1 MRYLHHLLQW
11 PTVYRNQWKTP
22 GQLIA
27 MQERALRKLIGHA
40 YARVPYYRTL
50 FDSAGIRPDSISSL
64 DDLKSVPILTKDAVL
79 ANYPDGILMS
89 GVNLTRCSPRMTSG
103 SSGKKLEVVL
113 DHNVAA
119 LYRLMQFRQLI
130 DIGYKPWDTMAYVRY
145 SPPVTSIALQKIN
158 LFTRCFIPLEWEPE
172 RQITEILKRKPQIIN
187 AYPSVLYLLAKTLGR
202 DRGGS
207 LKLKF
212 LMSNSELLT
221 QYARAYIEDIF
232 QCKVYDDYS
241 CLEFSA
247 VAFECRMQNL
257 HVAADNVILEVL
269 DEKGKR
275 LPAGE
280 PGRIVVTSLNNYSMP
295 YIRYEIGD
303 VGTLSGEECP
313 CGRHFPVLK
322 AILGRCDD
330 FLVMPSGELM
340 DPQTI
345 VFQIETIPEVKE
357 FRVTQE
363 ENKDLVISIV
373 PQRAVNF
380 QQIRDEISSKIKKVV
395 NGSIHVDIIETP
407 TLDRGATGKHRSIMS
422 RAFRQLESNSF
433 SGRCQPCDV

>member
-1 MRYLHHLLQW
+1 MRYLHHLFQW

-22 GQLIA
+22 GQIIA
-27 MQERALRKLIGHA
+27 MQERALRKLIAHA
-40 YARVPYYRTL
+40 YARVPYYRRL

-64 DDLKSVPILTKDAVL
+64 DDLTGVPILTKDMVL

-89 GVNLTRCSPRMTSG
+89 GADLTRCSPRMTSG

-130 DIGYKPWDTMAYVRY
+130 DIGYKPWDTMVYVRY
-145 SPPVTSIALQKIN
+145 SPPVTSIALQKIK
-158 LFTRCFIPLEWEPE
+158 LFRRSFIPLEWGPE
-172 RQITEILKRKPQIIN
+172 RQITEIVKRRPQIIN
-187 AYPSVLYLLAKTLGR
+187 AYPSVLYLLAKTVGR
-202 DRGGS
+202 EHGRS
-207 LKLKF
+207 LRLKF

-221 QYARAYIEDIF
+221 KHARTYIEDVF

-247 VAFECRMQNL
+247 VASECRMQNL

-269 DEKGKR
+269 DSNGNR

-303 VGTLSGEECP
+303 IGALSTEKCS
-313 CGRHFPVLK
+313 CGRNFPMLK
-322 AILGRCDD
+322 AIVGRCDD
-330 FLVMPSGELM
+330 FLVMPSGQFM

-345 VFQIETIPEVKE
+345 VFQIETIEEVKE
-357 FRVTQE
+357 FRVVQE

-373 PQRAVNF
+373 PHGEVNF
-380 QQIRDEISSKIKKVV
+380 PKIRNEISAKIKKVL
-395 NGSIHVDIIETP
+395 NGSIHVDIVETQ
-407 TLDRGATGKHRSIMS
+407 TLDRGTTGKHRSIIS
-422 RAFRQLESNSF
+422 RAFHQTN
-433 SGRCQPCDV
+433 

>member
-1 MRYLHHLLQW
+1 MHYVHHLLQW
-11 PTVYRNQWKTP
+11 PMVYHNQWKTP
-22 GQLIA
+22 GRLVA
-27 MQERALRKLIGHA
+27 MQERALRKLIAHA
-40 YARVPYYRTL
+40 YARVPYYRRL
-50 FDSAGIRPDSISSL
+50 FDSAGIHPDRISSL
-64 DDLKSVPILTKDAVL
+64 DELQNVPILTKDEVL
-79 ANYPDGILMS
+79 ANYPDDILMS
-89 GVNLTRCSPRMTSG
+89 GINRARCSPRMTSG

-145 SPPVTSIALQKIN
+145 SPPVTSIALQRVN
-158 LFTRCFIPLEWEPE
+158 LFRRSFIPLEWGPE
-172 RQITEILKRKPQIIN
+172 RQISEICSRRPQIIN
-187 AYPSVLYLLAKTLGR
+187 AYPSVLYLLAKTLGKES
-202 DRGGS
+202 GAS

-221 QYARAYIEDIF
+221 AHARAYIEDVF

-280 PGRIVVTSLNNYSMP
+280 PGRIIVTSLNNYSMP

-303 VGTLSGEECP
+303 VGALSGEECP

-322 AILGRCDD
+322 AIVGRCDD
-330 FLVMPSGELM
+330 FLVMPSGQLM

-345 VFQIETIPEVKE
+345 VFQIETIPAVKE

-363 ENKDLVISIV
+363 ESKDLVISIV
-373 PQRAVNF
+373 PQGAVNF
-380 QQIRDEISSKIKKVV
+380 QQVSNEISAKIKKVV
-395 NGSIHVDIIETP
+395 NGSVHVHIIETQA
-407 TLDRGATGKHRSIMS
+407 LDRGVTGKHRSIMS
-422 RAFRQLESNSF
+422 RAFHRYENRSF
-433 SGRCQPCDV
+433 S

>member
-22 GQLIA
+22 VQLAA

-40 YARVPYYRTL
+40 YARVPYYRRL

-64 DDLKSVPILTKDAVL
+64 DDLKSIPILTKDMVL

-89 GVNLTRCSPRMTSG
+89 GVNLNRCSPRMTSG

-130 DIGYKPWDTMAYVRY
+130 DIGYKPWDTMAYVRF
-145 SPPVTSIALQKIN
+145 SPPVTSIALQKVN
-158 LFTRCFIPLEWEPE
+158 LFRRCFIPLEWGPE
-172 RQITEILKRKPQIIN
+172 RQVAEIVKRRPQIIN
-187 AYPSVLYLLAKTLGR
+187 AYPSVLYLLAKTAGR
-202 DRGGS
+202 ERGKS
-207 LKLKF
+207 LELKF

-221 QYARAYIEDIF
+221 KHARAYIEDVF

-247 VAFECRMQNL
+247 VASECRMQNL

-269 DEKGKR
+269 DKNDNR

-303 VGTLSGEECP
+303 VGALSGERCP
-313 CGRHFPVLK
+313 CGRNFPVLK
-322 AILGRCDD
+322 AIVGRCDD
-330 FLVMPSGELM
+330 FLVMPSGQLM

-345 VFQIETIPEVKE
+345 VFQIETLPEVKE
-357 FRVTQE
+357 FRVVQE
-363 ENKDLVISIV
+363 RNKDLVISIV
-373 PQRAVNF
+373 PHGAVNF
-380 QQIRDEISSKIKKVV
+380 PEIRNEISTKIKKIV
-395 NGSIHVDIIETP
+395 NGSIRVDVTEAEA
-407 TLDRGATGKHRSIMS
+407 LDRGATGKHRSIMS
-422 RAFRQLESNSF
+422 LAFREYENRSF
-433 SGRCQPCDV
+433 S

>member
-11 PTVYRNQWKTP
+11 PTVYRNQWKTR
-22 GQLIA
+22 GQLVA
-27 MQERALRKLIGHA
+27 MQERALRRLIAHA
-40 YARVPYYRTL
+40 YARVPYYRRL

-64 DDLKSVPILTKDAVL
+64 DDLRNIPILTKDKVL
-79 ANYPDGILMS
+79 ENYPDGIVMS
-89 GVNLTRCSPRMTSG
+89 GVDLARCSPRMTSG

-119 LYRLMQFRQLI
+119 LYRLMQFRQLV

-145 SPPVTSIALQKIN
+145 SPPVTSIALQRVN
-158 LFTRCFIPLEWEPE
+158 LFRRSFIPLEWGPE
-172 RQITEILKRKPQIIN
+172 RQISEILDRRPRIIN
-187 AYPSVLYLLAKTLGR
+187 AYPSVLYLLAKTLGE
-202 DRGGS
+202 GGGAS

-221 QYARAYIEDIF
+221 AHARACIEDAF

-257 HVAADNVILEVL
+257 HVAADNVILEIL
-269 DEKGKR
+269 DQNGGR
-275 LPAGE
+275 LPPGE
-280 PGRIVVTSLNNYSMP
+280 PGRIIVTSLNNYSMP

-303 VGTLSGEECP
+303 VGTLSAEECL

-322 AILGRCDD
+322 AIVGRCDD
-330 FLVMPSGELM
+330 FLVMPSGKLM

-357 FRVTQE
+357 FRVIQKD
-363 ENKDLVISIV
+363 NKDLMISIV
-373 PQRAVNF
+373 PKGAVDF
-380 QQIRDEISSKIKKVV
+380 PKIRDEIGTKIRRVV
-395 NGSIHVDIIETP
+395 DGSVHVDVAEVQ
-407 TLDRGATGKHRSIMS
+407 TLDRGSTGKHRSIMS
-422 RAFRQLESNSF
+422 RAFHQYENHSF
-433 SGRCQPCDV
+433 S

>member
-1 MRYLHHLLQW
+1 MHYLHHLLQW
-11 PTVYRNQWKTP
+11 PTIYRDQWKTS

-27 MQERALRKLIGHA
+27 MQERALRKLVAHA
-40 YARVPYYRTL
+40 YARVPYYRSL
-50 FDSAGIRPDSISSL
+50 FDSAGMRPDSISSL
-64 DDLKSVPILTKDAVL
+64 DDLQNIPILTKDIVL
-79 ANYPDGILMS
+79 ANYPDSILMS
-89 GVNLTRCSPRMTSG
+89 EVDLARCSPRMTSG

-130 DIGYKPWDTMAYVRY
+130 DVGYKPWDRMAYVRY
-145 SPPVTSIALQKIN
+145 SPPVTSIALQSIN
-158 LFTRCFIPLEWEPE
+158 LFRRSFIPLEWEPE
-172 RQITEILKRKPQIIN
+172 RQVSEIRRIRPQIVN
-187 AYPSVLYLLAKTLGR
+187 AYPSVLYLLAKTLER
-202 DRGGS
+202 QGGDS

-221 QYARAYIEDIF
+221 AHARAYIEDIF

-247 VAFECRMQNL
+247 VAFECRIQNL
-257 HVAADNVILEVL
+257 HVASDNVILEVL
-269 DEKGKR
+269 DKEGNR

-280 PGRIVVTSLNNYSMP
+280 PGRIIVTSLNNYSMP

-303 VGTLSGEECP
+303 VGVLSGEDCP

-322 AILGRCDD
+322 AIVGRCDD
-330 FLVMPSGELM
+330 FLVMPSGQLM

-357 FRVTQE
+357 FRVIQE
-363 ENKDLVISIV
+363 ENTDLVISIV
-373 PQRAVNF
+373 PQGAANF
-380 QQIRDEISSKIKKVV
+380 QQVSNEISAKIKKVV
-395 NGSIHVDIIETP
+395 NGSVHVHIIAAQA
-407 TLDRGATGKHRSIMS
+407 LDRGATGKHRSIMS
-422 RAFRQLESNSF
+422 RAFRQFENRSF
-433 SGRCQPCDV
+433 S